1 MEVESINE
9 EKTLM
14 ANAAQGADLRRRRR
28 KKTCII
34 SMWAVGIVVV
44 LAIIITILA
53 STVFKPKR
61 PVTTFNSISL
71 KNVNPSLDLKKLRL
85 KVNATLVI
93 DLSINNPNIVRL
105 KYSQSVAYLRYK
117 DHDVGEAPIVGGE
130 IRSKETKP
138 MNLAMELL
146 ADRLLFDSD
155 VYSQA
160 YSGSLP
166 LSTYVE
172 IMGEIQMLFKVKV
185 KTYSTCTFNVD
196 VMKQSLSDFS
206 CNYKTEM

>member
-14 ANAAQGADLRRRRR
+14 PNAAQGADLRRRRR
-28 KKTCII
+28 KKI

-71 KNVNPSLDLKKLRL
+71 KNVNPSFDLKKLRF

-93 DLSINNPNIVRL
+93 DLSINNPNIVGL